1 MRENDIRT
9 KSNNMTEGSIWK
21 AILLFSLPLIAGNI
35 MQQLYNTAD
44 SLIVGQFVGDTALA
58 AVGSSGSI
66 GLFMMAFMWG
76 ASTGSGVIIARYFG
90 AKDQINLSRA
100 VHTTML
106 MSVIIGAAIAT
117 LGVLLSRPFLLIL
130 GCPSDLIDTATLYL
144 RIFFA
149 GMLFNAIYNMAAGI
163 LNAVGNSRRTLL
175 YLGISSVT
183 NIALDLLF
191 VAVFK
196 WGVAGAAI
204 ATGIS
209 QLISALLIVI
219 YLFRSKENYSLRLS
233 ELKWNSMAAKLIIRT
248 GFPTAIQN
256 AVLAF
261 SNLFI
266 QAGVYSYGTL
276 AVAGFTAFL
285 KVDGFNILPV
295 MSFSLA
301 ATTFV
306 GQNFGAGKIDRV
318 KKGTVTAMMM
328 CIIYSACISIIMI
341 IFRKPI
347 VGLFSESSAVIDY
360 GIQCMWSLA
369 PFYVL
374 LAVIHS
380 LAGAVRGSG
389 HTVPPMVII
398 LISLCVYRI
407 LWIEIAAPL
416 FDSIMGVYL
425 TYSTSFFVG
434 AALMIIYSLRG
445 KWLIPKTFGE
455 SASSGPEDV

>member
-1 MRENDIRT
+1 MTREGLKNNP
-9 KSNNMTEGSIWK
+9 KNNMTERVIWK
-21 AILLFSLPLIAGNI
+21 SILLFSLPLIAGNI

-44 SLIVGQFVGDTALA
+44 SLIVGQFVGDAALA
-58 AVGSSGSI
+58 SVGMGGTI
-66 GLFMMAFMWG
+66 GFFLMAFMWG
-76 ASTGSGVIIARYFG
+76 ASTGAGVIISRYFG
-90 AKDQINLSRA
+90 AKDHTNLSKA
-100 VHTTML
+100 VHTTMVL
-106 MSVIIGAAIAT
+106 SVIIGAIISL
-117 LGVLLSRPFLLIL
+117 LGILVAVPFLKIL
-130 GCPSDLIDTATLYL
+130 GCPDDMLDTAALYIRL
-144 RIFFA
+144 FFA
-149 GMLFNAIYNMAAGI
+149 GMIFNAIYNMAAGI

-175 YLGISSVT
+175 YLGISSIT

-204 ATGIS
+204 ATDIS
-209 QLISALLIVI
+209 QMISAILIVI
-219 YLFRSKENYSLRLS
+219 HLVKCGQPYAIRFTSLKLDRL
-233 ELKWNSMAAKLIIRT
+233 AARQIIRT

-256 AVLAF
+256 AVLSF
-261 SNLFI
+261 SNLLI
-266 QAGVYSYGTL
+266 QAGVNAYGTL

-306 GQNFGAGKIDRV
+306 GQNIGAGKMDRV
-318 KKGTVTAMMM
+318 KKGTVTVMLM
-328 CIIYSACISIIMI
+328 CILY
-341 IFRKPI
+341 
-347 VGLFSESSAVIDY
+347 SAVISVIMILFRTQIVGIFSDSEAVVEY
-360 GIQCMWSLA
+360 GVQCLWALA

-398 LISLCVYRI
+398 LISLCLYRI
-407 LWIEIAAPL
+407 AWIEIAAPL
-416 FDSIMGVYL
+416 FGNIRGVFL

-434 AALMIIYSLRG
+434 AALMIIYTLRG
-445 KWLIPKTFGE
+445 KWLIPKTYGE
-455 SASSGPEDV
+455 KK